1 MKRRLELLKGSLVL
15 LLMAVCC
22 SCMFSSCDEF
32 KSKKSSKT
40 EVKDDSTV
48 IANYIEATTN
58 PTFFNADEAILYQE
72 KFINNSEVDNT
83 FMSMSTAVINDVVK
97 VLLKNGS
104 TAVTK
109 KDVVEE
115 YLKNRRIYDK
125 LAEENVEENTE
136 TTLNSNVENGSSGGI
151 SYRYETDTINGK
163 IVKVK
168 VKEERTYEE

>member
-22 SCMFSSCDEF
+22 SLTFSSCDEF
-32 KSKKSSKT
+32 KSKSSKT
-40 EVKDDSTV
+40 KVKDDSTIV
-48 IANYIEATTN
+48 ANYIEATTN

-72 KFINNSEVDNT
+72 KFIDNSEVDNT
-83 FMSMSTAVINDVVK
+83 FMSMSTSVINDVVK

-125 LAEENVEENTE
+125 LAEENAEENTE
-136 TTLNSNVENGSSGGI
+136 TPLNSNVENGSSGGI